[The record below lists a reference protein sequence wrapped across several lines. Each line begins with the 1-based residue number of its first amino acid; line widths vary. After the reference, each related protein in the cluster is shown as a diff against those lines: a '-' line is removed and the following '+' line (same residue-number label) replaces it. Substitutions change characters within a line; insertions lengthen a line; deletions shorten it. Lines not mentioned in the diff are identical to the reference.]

1 LDISEKS
8 LVNDVAD
15 TDAEPELEPDDDDV
29 VVDDELL
36 LEQAAASSPP
46 TSIIATRARLLW
58 IPMTTPPNLV
68 SALYT
73 ALAGMSRPFRT
84 LQQNE
89 HFVNDQCSN
98 FAVGGTIG
106 EQDEGTGSPI
116 PITVTPPGSVPDLL
130 GEGEWG
136 EGSRGRCLA

>member
-1 LDISEKS
+1 MTATLPWPSEASDVSLAISEKS

-15 TDAEPELEPDDDDV
+15 TDAVPEPEPDDDDV

-46 TSIIATRARLLW
+46 TSIMATRARLLW
-58 IPMTTPPNLV
+58 IPMTAPPNLV

-89 HFVNDQCSN
+89 LIVNTYCRALN
-98 FAVGGTIG
+98 LCV
-106 EQDEGTGSPI
+106 ESP
-116 PITVTPPGSVPDLL
+116 
-130 GEGEWG
+130 
-136 EGSRGRCLA
+136 